1 VETAG
6 VRRPPDVSLVPFD
19 EALLSVVQPWFE
31 HPEVRRR
38 LGGPE
43 WPVRELRLMARTD
56 PEEFRGLTVLR
67 MHSWVAFDDHD
78 RPVGKVGGDVYDR
91 WARYD
96 GSDPDRPVVSEIEPG
111 PAMGLALVVDPA
123 RWGQGC
129 GRAMLRA
136 VLAHP
141 DVADVVLFALG
152 IDEDNTPSRRCA
164 RAAGF
169 RPDDAVPDWEGTV
182 YHLLRRRS
190 GQPGSGIDPSRAS
203 TGTSTGTVAG

>member
-1 VETAG
+1 ML
-6 VRRPPDVSLVPFD
+6 SLVPFD
-19 EALLSVVQPWFE
+19 EALLPVARPWFE

-43 WPVRELRLMARTD
+43 WPARELRLMARTEPD
-56 PEEFRGLTVLR
+56 EYRGKTALR
-67 MHSWVAFDDHD
+67 AHSWVALADG

-96 GSDPDRPVVSEIEPG
+96 GSDPDRPVVTAVEPG

-123 RWGQGC
+123 RWGQGV
-129 GRAMLRA
+129 GRGMLGA

-152 IDEDNTPSRRCA
+152 IDADNLASRRCA
-164 RAAGF
+164 EAAGF
-169 RPDDAVPDWEGTV
+169 RPDDPEPDWEGTV
-182 YHLLRRRS
+182 YYLLR
-190 GQPGSGIDPSRAS
+190 SGITPSRAS
-203 TGTSTGTVAG
+203 TGTSTGTVSG